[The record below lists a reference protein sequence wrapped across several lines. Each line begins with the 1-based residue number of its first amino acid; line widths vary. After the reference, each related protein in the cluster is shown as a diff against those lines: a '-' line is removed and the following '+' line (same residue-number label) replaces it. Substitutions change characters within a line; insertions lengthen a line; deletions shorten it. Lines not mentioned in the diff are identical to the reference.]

1 MSKKLIVF
9 FLVLSVSG
17 ALSAQEITLSD
28 LQRTNEALKAKET
41 ELAAKEQELT
51 AREERIKGMEAEL
64 VAKEEELSKMR
75 GEITELL
82 NALSTESG
90 KELDQLAKLYGSTKA
105 KSAAAIF
112 IKMDIPKSAALL
124 RRMTAMNAGRLMAEI
139 AKQDARY
146 ASELTTYMVGEE
158 PETVKQSESTP

>member
-1 MSKKLIVF
+1 MLKKLIVF
-9 FLVLSVSG
+9 FLFLSIVG
-17 ALSAQEITLSD
+17 ASAQEITLSD

-41 ELAAKEQELT
+41 ELAAKEQELN
-51 AREERIKGMEAEL
+51 AREERIKGMEAEIIE
-64 VAKEEELSKMR
+64 KEEELSKMR

-82 NALSTESG
+82 NSLNTESD

-112 IKMDIPKSAALL
+112 IKMEIPKSAALL

-139 AKQDARY
+139 AKQDAKY
-146 ASELTTYMVGEE
+146 ASDLTTYMVGED
-158 PETVKQSESTP
+158 PATVKQATESQP